1 MKKIVYV
8 PESFPQPSET
18 FVINEIDS
26 LLDIGYQITVVPRV
40 SGYTGEIHHARLD
53 KILTRIEV
61 ITENSNLDLSSF
73 FWGLLYG
80 SQVWGGLRLRALIKH
95 FKQAL
100 SIAQH
105 VARITVEK
113 PELIIIH
120 FGYDN
125 AVAGALAASY
135 LKIPSIL
142 WMHGSDMHTVPH
154 RSLIWISKQVSV
166 VMTNSEYST
175 GLLNQLGV
183 KNKIEIS
190 NLGIDLHSFK
200 PPPIANKQKNPT
212 IICVARLGHHKNH
225 RQLIHVFQRVLKQVH
240 NAELWLVG
248 DGPNREEYEILV
260 SQLDLKQVVFW
271 GMLSQEHIVKLMQQS
286 WIKVLLSAK
295 EGLGVAL
302 IEAQASELP
311 CVATQVGGIPEV
323 ISDGET
329 GFLFDLNSA
338 DFETKVVDAIVKL
351 LNNDDLRKKMGVEA
365 RIRAE
370 RLFNEKTHTER
381 MDTIIKTLF

>member
-61 ITENSNLDLSSF
+61 ITKNSNLDLSSF

-125 AVAGALAASY
+125 AVAGALASSY

-166 VMTNSEYST
+166 VMTNSEYSA

-190 NLGIDLHSFK
+190 NLGIDLHNFK
-200 PPPIANKQKNPT
+200 PPPISNKQKNPT

-225 RQLIHVFQRVLKQVH
+225 RKLIHVFQRVLKQVH

-248 DGPNREEYEILV
+248 DGPNREEYENLV

-271 GMLSQEHIVKLMQQS
+271 GMSSQEHIVKLMQQS

-302 IEAQASELP
+302 IEAQALELP

-323 ISDGET
+323 ISDGKT
-329 GFLFDLNSA
+329 GFLFDLNSV

-351 LNNDDLRKKMGVEA
+351 ISDDDLRKKMGVEA

-370 RLFNEKTHTER
+370 QLFNEKTHIER
-381 MDTIIKTLF
+381 MDAIIKTLF